1 MKGEKMIYNVFKD
14 IPDVAWQIINL
25 YDKPTALILYKP
37 RNLTPN
43 LITADNTLGIL
54 IVKNLSVSS

>member
-1 MKGEKMIYNVFKD
+1 MIYNVFKD
-14 IPDVAWQIINL
+14 IPEMAWQIINL

>member
-1 MKGEKMIYNVFKD
+1 MIYNVFKD
-14 IPDVAWQIINL
+14 IPEMAWQIINL
-25 YDKPTALILYKP
+25 YDKPTSLILYKP
-37 RNLTPN
+37 RNLAPN